1 MLLQCTRCWINQ
13 IRSISISPAASASR
27 ASARRFCLEEIKAMT
42 QSEAPANPRRKV
54 ARRRRRIILATL
66 ALLLLA
72 TLMTG
77 CSEKQDNSGASRPAA
92 AHQPNRTAV
101 IETDMGTIKFE
112 LLEDEAPKTAENF
125 RLLAERGYYNGT
137 IFHRVI
143 SGFMIQGG
151 DPNGDG
157 TGGQTATGAL
167 LPNEINRSSPLY
179 QGGYRRGLVA
189 MANKGRPETGA
200 SQFFIMHQNYSLA
213 PNYTIFGRV
222 TEGMDVVDKIASVPK
237 TMGADGQNSRPITP
251 VKMNKVYV
259 Q

>member
-1 MLLQCTRCWINQ
+1 M
-13 IRSISISPAASASR
+13 RSNESPIGVDR
-27 ASARRFCLEEIKAMT
+27 HVVTNLFVRRSSQAVLI
-42 QSEAPANPRRKV
+42 
-54 ARRRRRIILATL
+54 
-66 ALLLLA
+66 
-72 TLMTG
+72 LMTLFFSIPMIA
-77 CSEKQDNSGASRPAA
+77 CSEKASQPTTATAPRQN
-92 AHQPNRTAV
+92 QPNRTAV
-101 IETDMGTIKFE
+101 IETDAGNIKFE
-112 LLEDEAPKTAENF
+112 LLENEAPKTAENF

-157 TGGQTATGAL
+157 TGGQTATGQP

-189 MANKGRPETGA
+189 MANKGIPETGS
-200 SQFFIMHQNYSLA
+200 SQFFIMHQTYPLQ
-213 PNYTIFGRV
+213 PNYTVFGRV
-222 TEGMDVVDKIASVPK
+222 VEGMDVVDKIAAAPN
-237 TMGADGQNSRPITP
+237 TGASSMNRPVTP